1 MRHLAQDLPVSEGT
15 MRNVVHQA
23 LGYKS
28 HAFLDKHP
36 EEQECPWFYS
46 DKKTFTRMKK
56 SIEELIDGHV
66 RADPIELSPVVHAHE
81 GLRVN
86 ADADA
91 YVETP
96 QTIATK
102 PLWIDSV
109 DNGERSYLFQH
120 GSTPSHKALKPRT
133 GWMAENFHHHVTP
146 NFLCCL
152 LQPEEDYVEIELIDF
167 SKTSTGVGAF
177 LIPGPN
183 GIGARVERLAKGELA
198 EKEIMHELRKDIKK
212 NFAFH

>member
-1 MRHLAQDLPVSEGT
+1 MLTKTTQENRLMRAEGLL
-15 MRNVVHQA
+15 NK
-23 LGYKS
+23 L
-28 HAFLDKHP
+28 KHP

-109 DNGERSYLFQH
+109 ANG
-120 GSTPSHKALKPRT
+120 GGPSLET
-133 GWMAENFHHHVTP
+133 QDWMDGREFSSSRHTK
-146 NFLCCL
+146 L
-152 LQPEEDYVEIELIDF
+152 LMLPPDYSPDLD
-167 SKTSTGVGAF
+167 S
-177 LIPGPN
+177 LDYC
-183 GIGARVERLAKGELA
+183 
-198 EKEIMHELRKDIKK
+198 M
-212 NFAFH
+212 